1 MSLTTNTEGECNTSK
16 KRDDMERKREKKG
29 KEAVRTPRQPKKSA
43 RQTVTGSKLEL
54 EFCIENSSQA
64 KTTVTAPRLF
74 FTLFTSPVQ
83 TRPSKAKRTTPVPQP
98 YPNTI
103 EKPKSQGPGEEGEEE
118 KGEKIIKGQRKNP
131 IHTPK

>member
-83 TRPSKAKRTTPVPQP
+83 TRPKGQKNHPGPPTVPK
-98 YPNTI
+98 YDREAEI
-103 EKPKSQGPGEEGEEE
+103 PGSRRGRGR
-118 KGEKIIKGQRKNP
+118 KKINKGQRKNP
-131 IHTPK
+131 IHTPNKT